1 MRGIDKSRRLRAA
14 VSCYMLACYWELWT
28 CSSLSPASP
37 CMLGH
42 SVVPPELPLGVSPHV
57 RGAKMPSAS
66 RCRVQGCGCG
76 GSCSVRSGPVP
87 SPVFPREA
95 DPWHI
100 CLETGTLPPRCPLHF
115 CRLWPVS
122 AVISTRRGWCREDHA
137 GPRALC
143 HLVTC
148 RWECGGWAYLCAGA
162 ASGGWGEGQGRSGA
176 RAGCTRAW
184 RVSPGQRS
192 LCRVCVPGPG
202 PGAVLQVGW
211 SHLVYAT
218 LLDLT
223 SGCSGLSG
231 MNAFSAV

>member
-1 MRGIDKSRRLRAA
+1 MELTKAEGCGQPLAVTCWHVTGNCGRARHCPQRPRACWGILSCRPSCPSVSVRTYVVQRCRQQAGVECRAAGVEAAA
-14 VSCYMLACYWELWT
+14 VSGPDQ
-28 CSSLSPASP
+28 SPA
-37 CMLGH
+37 L
-42 SVVPPELPLGVSPHV
+42 
-57 RGAKMPSAS
+57 
-66 RCRVQGCGCG
+66 
-76 GSCSVRSGPVP
+76 
-87 SPVFPREA
+87 VFPREA
-95 DPWHI
+95 NPWHI

-148 RWECGGWAYLCAGA
+148 RWECGGWAHLCAGA